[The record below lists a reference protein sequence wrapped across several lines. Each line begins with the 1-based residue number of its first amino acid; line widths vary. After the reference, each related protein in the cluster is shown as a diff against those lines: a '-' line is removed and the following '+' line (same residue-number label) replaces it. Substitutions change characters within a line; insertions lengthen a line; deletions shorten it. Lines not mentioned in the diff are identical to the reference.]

1 MIGKIIRA
9 RPKYLTEKLILNT
22 INGNHL
28 RNIKNSETELFF
40 GSGRSAL
47 KFFLIVYK
55 RYTNKENL
63 NILMQSFNCSVVMQA
78 SLEADCYVKL
88 CDIKLDDFSID
99 YNYLNK
105 IQKKPDILIL
115 THYQGIPN
123 LQYFEIADF
132 CKKNSIFLIDDISQT
147 EGSSINGIKIGSLS
161 DVSLK
166 SFGFDKPISCFK
178 GGSLCINNLV
188 DKKLKNDILKEYKK
202 IPIESR
208 KKELMDLKTLHFLFL
223 YTLPKYYKNNL
234 NNYELIQFII
244 HYLKSYN
251 TVYKIMESGLI
262 SKIYRLKKRVE
273 NKIINTPNTINI
285 YKLNNSKISLIKKQR
300 DEYRYDYSIT
310 TSLEQYL
317 KNIGIKIN
325 KHNNL
330 NIHWNRYSLLDKNNE
345 LKKLFNNMNIEVGNY
360 NWPKGLHSL
369 YHNHRKVII
378 NYSQNYKNTD
388 TASKYILNIP
398 IWKNIYTK
406 NYE

>member
-1 MIGKIIRA
+1 LIGKIIRA

-28 RNIKNSETELFF
+28 RNIKNSENELFF

-55 RYTNKENL
+55 RYINKENL

-78 SLEADCYVKL
+78 SLEAGCYAKI

-105 IQKKPDILIL
+105 IKKKPDILIL

-178 GGSLCINNLV
+178 GGSLCIDKLV
-188 DKKLKNDILKEYKK
+188 DKNLKNYILKEYKK
-202 IPIESR
+202 IPTESR
-208 KKELMDLKTLHFLFL
+208 KSELIDLRTLHFLLSF
-223 YTLPKYYKNNL
+223 TQKNYYNKKL
-234 NNYELIQFII
+234 NNYELLKLII
-244 HYLKSYN
+244 HYSKSN
-251 TVYKIMESGLI
+251 NMVYRIMKLDIFSKLYHLEKKIEG
-262 SKIYRLKKRVE
+262 
-273 NKIINTPNTINI
+273 KIINKSNIINI
-285 YKLNNSKISLIKKQR
+285 NKLNSLKISLIKKQR
-300 DEYRYDYSIT
+300 DNYKYDYSIID
-310 TSLEQYL
+310 SLEQYL
-317 KNIGIKIN
+317 KKIGIKID
-325 KHNNL
+325 KHD
-330 NIHWNRYSLLDKNNE
+330 NIDMHWNRYSLLDKNNE
-345 LKKLFNNMNIEVGNY
+345 LKKLFEKMNIEVGNY
-360 NWPKGLHSL
+360 NWPKGLHDL
-369 YHNHRKVII
+369 YHNNSKVII
-378 NYSQNYKNTD
+378 NDRTNYNNTII
-388 TASKYILNIP
+388 ANKYILNIP
-398 IWKNIYTK
+398 IWENFYGKK
-406 NYE
+406 

>member
-22 INGNHL
+22 INGNYL
-28 RNIKNSETELFF
+28 RNIKNSENELFF

-78 SLEADCYVKL
+78 SLEADCYVSL

-132 CKKNSIFLIDDISQT
+132 CKENSIFLIDDISQT

-161 DVSLK
+161 DVALK

-178 GGSLCINNLV
+178 GGSLCI
-188 DKKLKNDILKEYKK
+188 DKLFDKNLKNYILTEYKK
-202 IPIESR
+202 IPTESR
-208 KKELMDLKTLHFLFL
+208 KSELIDLKTLHFLLSF
-223 YTLPKYYKNNL
+223 TQRDYYNKKL
-234 NNYELIQFII
+234 NDYELLKLII
-244 HYLKSYN
+244 HYSKSNN
-251 TVYKIMESGLI
+251 TVYKIMKSGIFL
-262 SKIYRLKKRVE
+262 KLYHLKKRIE
-273 NKIINTPNTINI
+273 NKIIKSSNKITI
-285 YKLNNSKISLIKKQR
+285 YKLNNSKISLIKKQINN
-300 DEYRYDYSIT
+300 YRYDYSIID
-310 TSLEQYL
+310 SLEQYL
-317 KNIGIKIN
+317 KKIGIKIN
-325 KHNNL
+325 KHANL
-330 NIHWNRYSLLDKNNE
+330 DIHWNRYSLLDKNNE
-345 LKKLFNNMNIEVGNY
+345 LKKLFEEMNIEVGNY
-360 NWPKGLHSL
+360 NWPKGLHEL
-369 YHNHRKVII
+369 YYNNSKVVI
-378 NYSQNYKNTD
+378 NDKKNYNNTVIANKN
-388 TASKYILNIP
+388 ILNIP
-398 IWKNIYTK
+398 IWKNIYGK
-406 NYE
+406 D